1 MPKIVE
7 AAKKDLKLTVKTGT
21 PIGIVSFHSD
31 PAFLGVMGLV
41 VQAVDSEPR
50 KGRGNVMG
58 MGSGILQKAK
68 RWVRPF
74 IP

>member
-7 AAKKDLKLTVKTGT
+7 AAKKDLKLTVKIGT
-21 PIGIVSFHSD
+21 PTGIVSFQSD
-31 PAFLGVMGLV
+31 PSFLGVMGLV
-41 VQAVDSEPR
+41 VSALDSDYKRGRSNPT
-50 KGRGNVMG
+50 KGL
-58 MGSGILQKAK
+58 LQKVK